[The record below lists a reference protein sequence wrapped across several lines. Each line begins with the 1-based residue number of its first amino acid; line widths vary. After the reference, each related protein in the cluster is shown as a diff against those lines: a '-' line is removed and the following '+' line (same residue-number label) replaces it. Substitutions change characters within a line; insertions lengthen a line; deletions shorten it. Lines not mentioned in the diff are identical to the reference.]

1 MTHVYT
7 AWNTPPQ
14 VKVFLD
20 DVEMQ
25 HVTAACPDGG
35 WLERV
40 VVGSDGKFVISG
52 AGSVLREKLY
62 GVVRVV
68 M

>member
-40 VVGSDGKFVISG
+40 VIDANGEMVIG
-52 AGSVLREKLY
+52 GDSVVTEKLY
-62 GVVRVV
+62 GVVRVDV
-68 M
+68 

>member
-20 DVEMQ
+20 DVEM
-25 HVTAACPDGG
+25 HEVKAACPDEG
-35 WLERV
+35 WLERLVIDANGKIVIEGDSV
-40 VVGSDGKFVISG
+40 VT
-52 AGSVLREKLY
+52 EKLY
-62 GVVRVV
+62 GVVRVDV
-68 M
+68 